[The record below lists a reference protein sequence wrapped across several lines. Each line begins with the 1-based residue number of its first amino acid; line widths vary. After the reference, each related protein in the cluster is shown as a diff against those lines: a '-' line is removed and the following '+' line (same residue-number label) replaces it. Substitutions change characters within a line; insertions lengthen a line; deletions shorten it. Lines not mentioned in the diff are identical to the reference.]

1 MLIQEMRNR
10 SHGIMAKI
18 IVAMIFVVFAL
29 FGFGSITTFLVPVPK
44 VASVNGDDI
53 TEQQMLIAVERSRS
67 AILSDG
73 TTSPADID
81 EDELRKTVLDDLV
94 ERKVLTQFVDDMG
107 FFVSDARLDQD
118 IVNTPSFQ
126 VDGKFNADRFQLL
139 LRSAGYSPLGY
150 REVIREDRKFR
161 QINYGIS
168 ASEFVTPVEAD
179 RLAELSRQIRDVAYL
194 TISLDDLK
202 KDAVLDAGTVE
213 QYYNANVNDFVTEES
228 VDLNYV
234 EIKRQDLAD
243 EVNVEEADLKVF
255 YETEKDN
262 YKTPAERQ
270 PAHILIEVS
279 DTVSEADAK
288 AKIDEIYARIKGGE
302 EFAAVAKEVSEDPGS
317 ALNGG
322 DLGMNARGAFV
333 EPFEEALYS
342 LSVNQISEPVLS
354 EFGYHLVK
362 LLAVQEEVVPGFEA
376 LAEKLER
383 EYRLLKAE
391 EIFVEK
397 SAKLSEL
404 AYESPDLEGIAAELD
419 LKLLSSG
426 FVGRSTETG
435 VVANKQIMD
444 AAFSP
449 DLLVDGNNSDLIEL
463 DADHHIVVRVKEHKQ
478 SQMQE
483 LSEVEEEIHGI
494 LINQVSRVKAVVQME
509 EALELLK
516 GGSITRFVADTV
528 ASKWVVEAGLDRQS
542 TKLDQQILGVAF
554 RLPRPAEG
562 KKSLGS
568 IVLDNGDAVVVSV
581 SKVSTDESR
590 DITDIEM
597 DGLARFMESN
607 RGRFTFSE
615 LRQGLKSAAD
625 IEHL

>member
-1 MLIQEMRNR
+1 
-10 SHGIMAKI
+10 MAKI

-53 TEQQMLIAVERSRS
+53 TEQEMLIAVERSRS

-94 ERKVLTQFVDDMG
+94 ERKVLSQFVDDMG
-107 FFVSDARLDQD
+107 FFVSDSRLDQD

-126 VDGKFNADRFQLL
+126 AEGKFDADRFQLL
-139 LRSAGYSPLGY
+139 LRSAGYTPLGY

-194 TISLDDLK
+194 TISVDELK
-202 KDAVLDAGTVE
+202 KDVILEEGAVE
-213 QYYNANVNDFVTEES
+213 QYYNNNVNDFVTEES

-234 EIKRQDLAD
+234 EVKRQDLAD
-243 EVNVEEADLKVF
+243 EVIMEEADLKAF

-262 YKTPAERQ
+262 YKTPEERQ

-288 AKIDEIYARIKGGE
+288 ARIDEIYARIKGGE

-317 ALNGG
+317 AQVGG
-322 DLGMNARGAFV
+322 DLGLNARGAFV
-333 EPFEEALYS
+333 EPFEEALFK

-354 EFGYHLVK
+354 EFGYHLIK
-362 LLAVQEEVVPGFEA
+362 LLAVQEEVVPTYDE

-383 EYRLLKAE
+383 EYRLLQAE

-404 AYESPDLEGIAAELD
+404 AYESPDLGGIAAELD

-435 VVANKQIMD
+435 IFANQQIMD

-463 DADHHIVVRVKEHKQ
+463 DADHHIVVRVREHKQ
-478 SQMQE
+478 SQLQE
-483 LSEVEEEIHGI
+483 LSAVEEEIHAI
-494 LINQVSRVKAVVQME
+494 LVDQISRDKAVAQMD
-509 EALELLK
+509 EALKLLK
-516 GGSITRFVADTV
+516 SGSITRYVADTV
-528 ASKWVVEAGLDRQS
+528 GSKWVVEPGIERQS
-542 TKLDQQILGVAF
+542 AKLDQQILGVAF

-562 KKSLGS
+562 QKSLGS

-581 SKVSTDESR
+581 SKVSEDETR
-590 DITDIEM
+590 EITEIEM
-597 DGLARFMESN
+597 DGLVRFMESN
-607 RGRFTFSE
+607 RGRLTFTE
-615 LRQGLKSAAD
+615 LRQGLKSSAD